1 LEQQFGS
8 RPRID
13 QLFRLRTVAAL
24 VAHYEQNGK
33 ASSAPQGVAAQIAS
47 FRVLLDPA
55 ERDAFKASEPGVR
68 RGDDERPS
76 IRLLAP
82 EATPEGRDQF
92 ARRRSHRQFA
102 LKPIPFAQFSGFL
115 SCLRRLELA
124 GKPKYLYAS
133 PGGLYPGQVYV
144 HVKPGRVDDVPS
156 GAYYYHPVDHR
167 LVVLTP
173 NVNLDREIHIPF
185 INTPIFDEAAF
196 SIFLV
201 TQLKAI
207 APAYGDRSIHFA
219 TLEAGI
225 VANLLETHAPSH
237 GIGLCQIGSV
247 EFDRVRP
254 IFALDETHLLIHSLL
269 GGAIA
274 EAGDHAEPLT
284 TSGQQRDDARA
295 RRLLQEVERLSPG
308 EVRKLLDAHDPGARR
323 PVPS

>member
-1 LEQQFGS
+1 M
-8 RPRID
+8 
-13 QLFRLRTVAAL
+13 
-24 VAHYEQNGK
+24 
-33 ASSAPQGVAAQIAS
+33 AAQIAS

-76 IRLLAP
+76 IHLRAP
-82 EATPEGRDQF
+82 DATAEWRDRY

-115 SCLRRLELA
+115 SCLSRLDLA
-124 GKPKYLYAS
+124 GKAKYLYAS
-133 PGGLYPGQVYV
+133 PGGLYPGQVYL
-144 HVKPGRVDDVPS
+144 HIKPGRVDDVPS

-173 NVNLDREIHIPF
+173 NVDLDRDIHIPF

-196 SIFLV
+196 SIFFV

-207 APAYGDRSIHFA
+207 APAYGDRSLHFA

-225 VANLLETHAPSH
+225 MAHLLETQAPSH

-247 EFDRVRP
+247 EFDRVRSL
-254 IFALDETHLLIHSLL
+254 FGLEESHLLIHSML

-274 EAGDHAEPLT
+274 EAEDHSEPFT
-284 TSGQQRDDARA
+284 TSSERRDDARA
-295 RRLLQEVERLSPG
+295 RRLLQEVERLSPD
-308 EVRKLLDAHDPGARR
+308 EVRKLLDAHDSSARGDR
-323 PVPS
+323 PS